1 MKLKAAK
8 ESHGGSE
15 NRKAVGKNHLW
26 LPCDHVSKATVQQTV
41 NELNKVRETYNAVL
55 EQVKA
60 LPALDSEEAAH

>member
-1 MKLKAAK
+1 M
-8 ESHGGSE
+8 EGVRIVRQWG
-15 NRKAVGKNHLW
+15 RITFGF
-26 LPCDHVSKATVQQTV
+26 HVTMFQKQQTV